1 MPVTKKVVALSSIV
15 ALSAAAIAPAIAQQS
30 LNGAGAS
37 FPAPLYQ
44 KWFQELAAA
53 GGPKV
58 NYQAV
63 GSGAGVRQMIAGTSD
78 FGASDKPL
86 GAKKRDKIKRGVIQ
100 IPMTGGTIAV
110 GYNKPGCNLKLT
122 QKQVAEIFLGTIR
135 DYSQLG
141 CAAGPITVAYRSDGS
156 GTTFAFTNAV
166 AAWNAN
172 FKDTIGVGKSVNW
185 PVGSGGK
192 GNSGVAGVIKN
203 TPGGLGY
210 VNQAYVKGAIKAAA
224 IQNKDGNYIKPSS
237 KNGSAGLAGI
247 KLDAYNTGT
256 DPNPSGA
263 NAYPI
268 STLTWIL
275 AYASGNGANT
285 PALKKTFAYMLS
297 NKAQS
302 QAPSLG
308 YVPLPSSIRKISL
321 KAVQKIAD

>member
-1 MPVTKKVVALSSIV
+1 MPVTKKVVALSSLV

-122 QKQVAEIFLGTIR
+122 QKQVAEIFLGKIT

-166 AAWNAN
+166 AAWNGA

-308 YVPLPSSIRKISL
+308 LSL
-321 KAVQKIAD
+321 IHI

>member
-1 MPVTKKVVALSSIV
+1 MPVTKKAVALSSLV

-110 GYNKPGCNLKLT
+110 GYNKPGCTLKLT
-122 QKQVAEIFLGTIR
+122 QKQVAEIFLGKIT

-166 AAWNAN
+166 AAWNGD
-172 FKDTIGVGKSVNW
+172 FKNTIGVGKSVNW

-192 GNSGVAGVIKN
+192 GNSGVAGVIQN

-210 VNQAYVKGAIKAAA
+210 VNQAYVKGKIKAAA
-224 IQNKDGNYIKPSS
+224 IQNKDGNFVKPTS

-256 DPNPSGA
+256 DTNRSGA

-275 AYASGNGANT
+275 AYASGNGDNT

-321 KAVQKIAD
+321 AAVQKIAD

>member
-1 MPVTKKVVALSSIV
+1 MPVTPKVLTLSALV
-15 ALSAAAIAPAIAQQS
+15 ALSAAAVAPAMAQQS
-30 LNGAGAS
+30 LNGAGAT

-44 KWFQELAAA
+44 KWFQELAAS
-53 GGPKV
+53 GGPRV

-86 GAKKRDKIKRGVIQ
+86 SDAKRSKIKRGVVQ

-110 GYNKPGCNLKLT
+110 GYNKPGCDLKLT
-122 QKQVAEIFLGTIR
+122 QKQVAEIFLGKIT
-135 DYSQLG
+135 DYNQVG

-166 AAWNAN
+166 AAWSAN
-172 FKDTIGVGKSVNW
+172 FKSDIGVGKSVNW

-224 IQNKDGNYIKPSS
+224 IKNADGNFVKPTS
-237 KNGSAGLAGI
+237 KNGSNGLAGI
-247 KLDAYNTGT
+247 VLDENLAGT
-256 DPNPSGA
+256 DTNPKGA

-268 STLTWIL
+268 STLTWVL
-275 AYASGNGANT
+275 AYATENGDNLPSLQKT
-285 PALKKTFAYMLS
+285 LKYMLS

-302 QAPSLG
+302 QASSLG
-308 YVPLPSSIRKISL
+308 YVPLPSSIRR
-321 KAVQKIAD
+321 KALAAIQQIK

>member
-1 MPVTKKVVALSSIV
+1 MPVTKKAVALSSLV

-110 GYNKPGCNLKLT
+110 GYNKPGCTLKLT
-122 QKQVAEIFLGTIR
+122 QKQVAESFLGKIT

-166 AAWNAN
+166 AAWNGD
-172 FKDTIGVGKSVNW
+172 FKNTIGVGKSVNW

-192 GNSGVAGVIKN
+192 GNSGVAGVIQN

-210 VNQAYVKGAIKAAA
+210 VNQAYVKGKIKAAA
-224 IQNKDGNYIKPSS
+224 IQNKDGNFVKPTS

-256 DPNPSGA
+256 DTNPSGA

-275 AYASGNGANT
+275 AYASGNGDNT

-321 KAVQKIAD
+321 AAVQKIAD

>member
-1 MPVTKKVVALSSIV
+1 
-15 ALSAAAIAPAIAQQS
+15 
-30 LNGAGAS
+30 
-37 FPAPLYQ
+37 
-44 KWFQELAAA
+44 
-53 GGPKV
+53 
-58 NYQAV
+58 
-63 GSGAGVRQMIAGTSD
+63 MIAGTSD

>member
-1 MPVTKKVVALSSIV
+1 MPVTPKVLTLSALV
-15 ALSAAAIAPAIAQQS
+15 ALSAAAVAPAMAQQS
-30 LNGAGAS
+30 LNGAGAT

-44 KWFQELAAA
+44 KWFQELAAS
-53 GGPKV
+53 GGPRV

-86 GAKKRDKIKRGVIQ
+86 SDAKRSKIKRGVVQ

-110 GYNKPGCNLKLT
+110 GYNKPGCDLKLT
-122 QKQVAEIFLGTIR
+122 QKQVAEIFLGKIT
-135 DYSQLG
+135 DYSQVG

-166 AAWNAN
+166 AAWSAN
-172 FKDTIGVGKSVNW
+172 FKSDIGVGKSVNW

-224 IQNKDGNYIKPSS
+224 IQNADGNFVKPTS
-237 KNGSAGLAGI
+237 KNGSDGLAGI
-247 KLDAYNTGT
+247 VLDKNLAGT
-256 DPNPSGA
+256 DTNPKGA

-268 STLTWIL
+268 STLTWVL
-275 AYASGNGANT
+275 AYATENGDNLPSLQKT
-285 PALKKTFAYMLS
+285 LKYMLS

-302 QAPSLG
+302 QASSLG
-308 YVPLPSSIRKISL
+308 YVPLPSSIRR
-321 KAVQKIAD
+321 KALAAIQQIK

>member
-1 MPVTKKVVALSSIV
+1 MPVTKKAVALSSIV

-122 QKQVAEIFLGTIR
+122 QKQVAEIFLGKIT

-166 AAWNAN
+166 AAWNGA

-185 PVGSGGK
+185 PGGSGGK

-308 YVPLPSSIRKISL
+308 YVPLPNSIRKISL
-321 KAVQKIAD
+321 AAVQKIAD

>member
-1 MPVTKKVVALSSIV
+1 MPVAKKAIALSSLI
-15 ALSAAAIAPAIAQQS
+15 ALSAAAIAPALAQQS

-44 KWFQELAAA
+44 KWFQELAAS

-86 GAKKRDKIKRGVIQ
+86 SDKKRAKIKRGVIQ
-100 IPMTGGTIAV
+100 MPMTGGTIAV
-110 GYNKPGCNLKLT
+110 GYNKPGCDLKLT
-122 QKQVAEIFLGTIR
+122 QKQVAEIFLGRIR
-135 DYSQLG
+135 DYSQVG

-166 AAWNAN
+166 ASWDAN
-172 FKDTIGVGKSVNW
+172 FKADIGVGKAVNW

-224 IQNKDGNYIKPSS
+224 IQNADGNFVKPTS

-247 KLDAYNTGT
+247 VLDENLAGT
-256 DPNPSGA
+256 DTNPKGA

-268 STLTWIL
+268 STLTWVL
-275 AYASGNGANT
+275 AYATENGDNT

-308 YVPLPSSIRKISL
+308 YVPLPSGIRRKSL
-321 KAVQKIAD
+321 AAVQQIQ

>member
-1 MPVTKKVVALSSIV
+1 MPVTKKAVALSSLV

-110 GYNKPGCNLKLT
+110 GYNKPGCTLKLT
-122 QKQVAEIFLGTIR
+122 QKQVAEIFLGKIT

-166 AAWNAN
+166 AAWNGD

-192 GNSGVAGVIKN
+192 GNSGVAGVIQN

-210 VNQAYVKGAIKAAA
+210 VNQAYVKGKIKAAA
-224 IQNKDGNYIKPSS
+224 IQNKDGNYVKPTS

-256 DPNPSGA
+256 DTNPSGA

-275 AYASGNGANT
+275 AYASGNGDNT

-321 KAVQKIAD
+321 AAVQKIAD

>member
-1 MPVTKKVVALSSIV
+1 MPVTKKAVALSSLV

-110 GYNKPGCNLKLT
+110 GYNKPGCTLKLT
-122 QKQVAEIFLGTIR
+122 QKQVAEIFLGKIT

-166 AAWNAN
+166 AAWNGD
-172 FKDTIGVGKSVNW
+172 FKNTIGVGKSVNW

-192 GNSGVAGVIKN
+192 GNSGVAGVIQN

-210 VNQAYVKGAIKAAA
+210 VNQAYVKGKIKAAA
-224 IQNKDGNYIKPSS
+224 IQNKDGNYVKPTS

-256 DPNPSGA
+256 DTNPSGA

-275 AYASGNGANT
+275 AYASGNGDNT

-321 KAVQKIAD
+321 AAVQKIAD

>member
-1 MPVTKKVVALSSIV
+1 MPVTKKAVALSSLV

-110 GYNKPGCNLKLT
+110 GYNKPGCTLKLT
-122 QKQVAEIFLGTIR
+122 QKQVAEIFLGKIT

-166 AAWNAN
+166 AAWNGD

-192 GNSGVAGVIKN
+192 GHSGVAGVIQN

-210 VNQAYVKGAIKAAA
+210 VNQAYVKGKIKAAA
-224 IQNKDGNYIKPSS
+224 IQNKDGNYVKPTS

-256 DPNPSGA
+256 DTNPSGA

-275 AYASGNGANT
+275 AYASGNGDNT

-321 KAVQKIAD
+321 AAVQKIAN

>member
-1 MPVTKKVVALSSIV
+1 MPVTKKVFALSSLV

-86 GAKKRDKIKRGVIQ
+86 GAKKRNKIKRGVIQ

-122 QKQVAEIFLGTIR
+122 QKQVAEIFLGKIT

-156 GTTFAFTNAV
+156 ATTFAFTNAV
-166 AAWNAN
+166 AAWNGA

-192 GNSGVAGVIKN
+192 GNSGVAGVIQN

-210 VNQAYVKGAIKAAA
+210 VNQAYVKGKIKAAA
-224 IQNKDGNYIKPSS
+224 IQNKDGNYVKPTS

-256 DPNPSGA
+256 DTNPSGA

-268 STLTWIL
+268 STLTWVL
-275 AYASGNGANT
+275 AYASGNGGNT

-308 YVPLPSSIRKISL
+308 YVPLPTSIRKISL
-321 KAVQKIAD
+321 AAVQKIAK

>member
-1 MPVTKKVVALSSIV
+1 MPVTKKAVALSSIV

-122 QKQVAEIFLGTIR
+122 QKQVAEIFLGKIT

-166 AAWNAN
+166 AAWNGA

>member
-1 MPVTKKVVALSSIV
+1 MPVTKKAVALSSLV

-110 GYNKPGCNLKLT
+110 GYNKPGCTLKLT
-122 QKQVAEIFLGTIR
+122 QKQVAEIFLGKIT

-156 GTTFAFTNAV
+156 GTTLAFTNAV
-166 AAWNAN
+166 AAWNGD
-172 FKDTIGVGKSVNW
+172 FKNTIGVGKSVNW

-192 GNSGVAGVIKN
+192 GNSGVAGVIQN

-210 VNQAYVKGAIKAAA
+210 VNQAYVKGKIKAAA
-224 IQNKDGNYIKPSS
+224 IQNKDGNFVKPTS

-256 DPNPSGA
+256 DTNPSGA

-275 AYASGNGANT
+275 AYASGNGDNT

-321 KAVQKIAD
+321 AAVQKIAD

>member
-1 MPVTKKVVALSSIV
+1 MPVTKKAVALSSLV

-110 GYNKPGCNLKLT
+110 GYNKPGCTLKLT
-122 QKQVAEIFLGTIR
+122 QKQVAEIFLGKIT

-166 AAWNAN
+166 AAWNGD
-172 FKDTIGVGKSVNW
+172 FKNTIGVGKSVNW

-192 GNSGVAGVIKN
+192 GNSGVAGVIQN

-210 VNQAYVKGAIKAAA
+210 VNQAYVKGKIKAAA
-224 IQNKDGNYIKPSS
+224 IQNKDGNFVKPTS

-256 DPNPSGA
+256 DTNPSGA

-275 AYASGNGANT
+275 AYASGNGDNT

-321 KAVQKIAD
+321 AAVQKIAD

>member
-1 MPVTKKVVALSSIV
+1 MPVTKKAVALSSLV

-110 GYNKPGCNLKLT
+110 GYNKPGCTLKLT
-122 QKQVAEIFLGTIR
+122 QKQVAEIFLGKIT

-166 AAWNAN
+166 AAWNGD

-192 GNSGVAGVIKN
+192 GNSGVAGVIQN

-210 VNQAYVKGAIKAAA
+210 VNQAYVKGKIKAAA
-224 IQNKDGNYIKPSS
+224 IQNKDGNYVKPTA
-237 KNGSAGLAGI
+237 KNGSAGLAGS

-256 DPNPSGA
+256 DTNPSGA

-275 AYASGNGANT
+275 AYASGNGDNT

-321 KAVQKIAD
+321 AAVQKIAN

>member
-1 MPVTKKVVALSSIV
+1 MPVTKKAVALSSLV

-122 QKQVAEIFLGTIR
+122 QKQVAEIFLGKIT

-166 AAWNAN
+166 AAWNGD
-172 FKDTIGVGKSVNW
+172 FKNTIGVGKSVNW

-192 GNSGVAGVIKN
+192 GNSGVAGVIQN

-210 VNQAYVKGAIKAAA
+210 VNQAYVKGKIKAAA
-224 IQNKDGNYIKPSS
+224 IQNKDGNYVKPTS

-256 DPNPSGA
+256 DTNPSGA

-275 AYASGNGANT
+275 AYASGNGDNT

-321 KAVQKIAD
+321 AAVQKIAD

>member
-1 MPVTKKVVALSSIV
+1 MPVTKKAVALSSLV

-110 GYNKPGCNLKLT
+110 GYNKPGCTLKLT
-122 QKQVAEIFLGTIR
+122 QKQVAEIFLGKIT

-166 AAWNAN
+166 AAWNGD

-192 GNSGVAGVIKN
+192 GNSGVAGVIQN

-210 VNQAYVKGAIKAAA
+210 VNQAYVKGKIKAAA

>member
-1 MPVTKKVVALSSIV
+1 MPVTKKAVALSSLV

-86 GAKKRDKIKRGVIQ
+86 GAEKRDKIKRGVIQ

-110 GYNKPGCNLKLT
+110 GYNKPGCTLKLT
-122 QKQVAEIFLGTIR
+122 QKQVAEIFLGKIT

-166 AAWNAN
+166 AAWNGD
-172 FKDTIGVGKSVNW
+172 FKNTIGVGKSVNW

-192 GNSGVAGVIKN
+192 GNSGVAGVIQN

-210 VNQAYVKGAIKAAA
+210 VNQAYVKGKIKAAA
-224 IQNKDGNYIKPSS
+224 IQNKDGNYVKPTS

-256 DPNPSGA
+256 DTNPSGA

-275 AYASGNGANT
+275 AYASGNGDNT

-321 KAVQKIAD
+321 AAVQKIAD

>member
-1 MPVTKKVVALSSIV
+1 MPVTKKAVALSSIV

-78 FGASDKPL
+78 CGASDKPL

-110 GYNKPGCNLKLT
+110 GYNKPGCTLKLT
-122 QKQVAEIFLGTIR
+122 QKQVAEIFLGKIT

-166 AAWNAN
+166 AAWNGD

-192 GNSGVAGVIKN
+192 GNSGVAGVIQN

-210 VNQAYVKGAIKAAA
+210 VNQAYVKGKIKAAA
-224 IQNKDGNYIKPSS
+224 IQNKDGNYVKPTS

-256 DPNPSGA
+256 DTNPSGA

-275 AYASGNGANT
+275 AYASGNGDNT

-321 KAVQKIAD
+321 AAVQKIAD

>member
-1 MPVTKKVVALSSIV
+1 MPVTKKAVALSSLV

-122 QKQVAEIFLGTIR
+122 QKQVAEVFLGKIT

-166 AAWNAN
+166 AAWNGS

-192 GNSGVAGVIKN
+192 GNSGVAGIIQN

-210 VNQAYVKGAIKAAA
+210 VNQAYVKGKIKAAA
-224 IQNKDGNYIKPSS
+224 IQNKDGNYVKPTS

-275 AYASGNGANT
+275 AYASGNGDNT
-285 PALKKTFAYMLS
+285 DALKKTFAYMLS

-308 YVPLPSSIRKISL
+308 YVPLPTSIRKISL
-321 KAVQKIAD
+321 AAVQKIEK

>member
-122 QKQVAEIFLGTIR
+122 QKQVAEIFLGKIT

-166 AAWNAN
+166 AAWNGA

>member
-1 MPVTKKVVALSSIV
+1 MPVTKKAVALSSLV

-110 GYNKPGCNLKLT
+110 GYNKPGCTLKLT
-122 QKQVAEIFLGTIR
+122 QKQVAEIFLGKIT

-166 AAWNAN
+166 AAWNGD

-192 GNSGVAGVIKN
+192 GNSGVAGVIQN

-210 VNQAYVKGAIKAAA
+210 VNQAYVKGKIKAAA
-224 IQNKDGNYIKPSS
+224 IQNKDGNYVKPTS

-275 AYASGNGANT
+275 AYASGNGDNT

-321 KAVQKIAD
+321 AAVQKIAD

>member
-1 MPVTKKVVALSSIV
+1 MPVTKKAVALSSLV

-110 GYNKPGCNLKLT
+110 GYNKPGCTLKLT
-122 QKQVAEIFLGTIR
+122 QKQVAEIFLGKIT

-166 AAWNAN
+166 AAWNGD

-192 GNSGVAGVIKN
+192 GNSGVAGVIQN

-210 VNQAYVKGAIKAAA
+210 VNQASVKGKIKAAA
-224 IQNKDGNYIKPSS
+224 IQNKDGNYVKPTS

-256 DPNPSGA
+256 DTNPSGA

-275 AYASGNGANT
+275 AYASGNRDNT

-321 KAVQKIAD
+321 AAVQKIAN

>member
-1 MPVTKKVVALSSIV
+1 MPVTKKVVALSSLV

-122 QKQVAEIFLGTIR
+122 QKQVAEIFLGKIT

-166 AAWNAN
+166 AAWNGA

-192 GNSGVAGVIKN
+192 GNSGVAGVIQN

-210 VNQAYVKGAIKAAA
+210 VNQAYVKGKIKAAA
-224 IQNKDGNYIKPSS
+224 IQNKDGNYVKPTS

-256 DPNPSGA
+256 DTNPSGA

-268 STLTWIL
+268 STLTWVL
-275 AYASGNGANT
+275 AYASGNGDNT
-285 PALKKTFAYMLS
+285 EALKKTFAYMLS

-308 YVPLPSSIRKISL
+308 YVPLPASIRKISL
-321 KAVQKIAD
+321 AAVQKIAK

>member
-1 MPVTKKVVALSSIV
+1 MPVTKKAVALSSLV

-37 FPAPLYQ
+37 FPAPLYPT
-44 KWFQELAAA
+44 WLQELAAA

-110 GYNKPGCNLKLT
+110 GYNKPGCTLKLT
-122 QKQVAEIFLGTIR
+122 QKQVAEIFLGKIT

-166 AAWNAN
+166 AAWNGD

-192 GNSGVAGVIKN
+192 GNSGVAGVIQN

-210 VNQAYVKGAIKAAA
+210 VNQAYVKGKIKAAA
-224 IQNKDGNYIKPSS
+224 IQNKDGNYVKPTS

-247 KLDAYNTGT
+247 KLHAYHTGT
-256 DPNPSGA
+256 DTNPSGA

-275 AYASGNGANT
+275 AYASGNGDNT

-321 KAVQKIAD
+321 AAVQKIAD

>member
-1 MPVTKKVVALSSIV
+1 
-15 ALSAAAIAPAIAQQS
+15 
-30 LNGAGAS
+30 
-37 FPAPLYQ
+37 
-44 KWFQELAAA
+44 
-53 GGPKV
+53 
-58 NYQAV
+58 
-63 GSGAGVRQMIAGTSD
+63 MIAGTSD

-110 GYNKPGCNLKLT
+110 GYNKPGCTLKLT
-122 QKQVAEIFLGTIR
+122 QKQVAEIFLGKIT

-166 AAWNAN
+166 AAWNGD
-172 FKDTIGVGKSVNW
+172 FKNTIGVGKSVNW

-192 GNSGVAGVIKN
+192 GNSGVAGVIQN

-210 VNQAYVKGAIKAAA
+210 VNQAYVKGKIKAAA
-224 IQNKDGNYIKPSS
+224 IQNKDGNFVKPTS

-256 DPNPSGA
+256 DTNPSGA

-275 AYASGNGANT
+275 AYASGNGDNT

-321 KAVQKIAD
+321 AAVQKIAD

>member
-1 MPVTKKVVALSSIV
+1 MPVTKKVVALSSLV

-122 QKQVAEIFLGTIR
+122 QKQVAEIFLGKIT

-166 AAWNAN
+166 AAWNGA